1 MFSREICKIF
11 KDIFSYRTRP
21 MAASNHSKLKVL
33 TFEMTSKNEMLD
45 ETRSKPIQ
53 HENCVKWCWKC
64 CMKCQTNDTV
74 LLHENIHFSET
85 PYIYICILNFCTP
98 LSCNSSIKSHRSSH
112 YMCSTKKLL
121 LKIFQ
126 YPQENTCVFNK
137 AAGLHNFL
145 VTYYKIKKKTCEWL
159 FLKPRTRKHAN
170 YACFHKLTILT
181 WKTLC
186 FKGIFCKSSYQIY
199 KPIEI
204 STFVLWYHEGNNS
217 GNVYYDPDKIAIKKI
232 RNLKVKKAHFSFVEN
247 RRKTKHRPLTW
258 PWRTF
263 QQRNDF
269 CILNC
274 RFVT

>member
-1 MFSREICKIF
+1 
-11 KDIFSYRTRP
+11 
-21 MAASNHSKLKVL
+21 
-33 TFEMTSKNEMLD
+33 
-45 ETRSKPIQ
+45 
-53 HENCVKWCWKC
+53 
-64 CMKCQTNDTV
+64 MKCQTNDTV

-112 YMCSTKKLL
+112 YRCSTKKLL

-137 AAGLHNFL
+137 A
-145 VTYYKIKKKTCEWL
+145 
-159 FLKPRTRKHAN
+159 AN

-247 RRKTKHRPLTW
+247 RRKTKHRPLT
-258 PWRTF
+258 
-263 QQRNDF
+263 
-269 CILNC
+269 
-274 RFVT
+274 